1 VRRAAGA
8 QVGQCPPRYHGRRVH
23 GARHGGRVREQRT
36 GSEDQMNSSH
46 ARCPRERRCKA
57 RDAVTVGLAVVLG
70 SPALARWSGPAVR
83 S

>member
-1 VRRAAGA
+1 
-8 QVGQCPPRYHGRRVH
+8 
-23 GARHGGRVREQRT
+23 
-36 GSEDQMNSSH
+36 MNGSH

-70 SPALARWSGPAVR
+70 SPALGRWSGPAVR